1 MKGDL
6 LEFLHVGG
14 VLEERDEEGCG
25 AGGEGLRPEQEDVR
39 WTQLLVYC
47 LHNRADIVSVTLE

>member
-1 MKGDL
+1 MKRDL

-14 VLEERDEEGCG
+14 VLEERDEEGSG
-25 AGGEGLRPEQEDVR
+25 AGGKGLGPEEEDIS

-47 LHNRADIVSVTLE
+47 LHD